1 MLKVSLRC
9 SQACW
14 SFQVY
19 TARTDICLVG
29 WFRLSVCF
37 SFHWSSHFL
46 PINVA
51 FRYMLSPTPWLSL
64 LSLSCVLSV
73 LGLMLTN
80 STPVLC
86 VFMQKV
92 RTYHQSK
99 HILFT
104 YLVRNVGEW
113 HTAEVGGMEDGK
125 HLGGLSHA
133 PVFTPRSFK
142 SARSSRWTKEN
153 IADRL
158 KTDSSNYVTHVFI
171 VGKF

>member
-1 MLKVSLRC
+1 MLKISLRC

-19 TARTDICLVG
+19 TARTDICLFV
-29 WFRLSVCF
+29 WFHLSVCF
-37 SFHWSSHFL
+37 SLHWSSHFL

-51 FRYMLSPTPWLSL
+51 FKYILSPTPWLSMP
-64 LSLSCVLSV
+64 SLSCVLSYCV

-113 HTAEVGGMEDGK
+113 HTAEVGGMKDGK
-125 HLGGLSHA
+125 HLGGDLVMFLSSPQEA
-133 PVFTPRSFK
+133 LFLQICPKLSVNK
-142 SARSSRWTKEN
+142 
-153 IADRL
+153 
-158 KTDSSNYVTHVFI
+158 
-171 VGKF
+171 GKHCWSVEDWFF